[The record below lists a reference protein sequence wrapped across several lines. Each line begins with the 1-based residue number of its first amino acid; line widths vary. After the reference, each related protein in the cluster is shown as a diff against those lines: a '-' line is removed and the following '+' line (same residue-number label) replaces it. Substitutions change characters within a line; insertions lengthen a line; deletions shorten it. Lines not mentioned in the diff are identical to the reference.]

1 MTYTLSLGTLGSPPP
16 KRAGGGKDVFRLA
29 ILADFSGRASRGA
42 LETGDELAS
51 RKPITVD
58 VDNLD
63 AVVKRLGIN
72 LTLPIGADDGA
83 IEIPIASMDDFH
95 PDQIYDNVELFGG
108 ISALRQRLKSSST
121 FAKAAAEVQ
130 TWLGLEP
137 EAPAPK
143 RQPARGA
150 VIPVGGK
157 LSDFACLMGQSSAPA
172 AEASVNELLKRVVG
186 PHVVPAKDPKQD
198 KLLAAV
204 DAALSD
210 TMLKVL
216 HHPDFQSLE
225 ATWRGLEFLVRRLET
240 GANFKIVIYD
250 ISAEEFAA
258 DLSSSDDLQATGLY
272 KLLVE
277 QPQLDAQQG
286 PVSAIVANYFFEQ
299 TPPHAELLGRMAR
312 IAGAAQAPFLAAIGI
327 DVLQKQR
334 EEDIHPLILES
345 WGALR
350 SLPESAYLGLTV
362 PRFMLRNPYGER
374 TDPIDRFD
382 FEEFSPRTGLKGMLW
397 SSGAYLV
404 GLLMGQSFLKAG
416 SFAKINLGGILSA
429 GDMPYYCF
437 EDADGDQTAL
447 PCTERMLSV
456 ALSAHVTK
464 QHFMPL
470 LAIKGRTEVRL
481 GGFLSVLGKPIA
493 GPWGAAAL
501 SAPSSGKAADDASA
515 KSAPASSSDA
525 PASEDSPADSGSS
538 SSDSSGDSDL
548 DALLASLGGD
558 SSDSGSEKK
567 DDSSELDPDLAAL
580 LADL

>member
-1 MTYTLSLGTLGSPPP
+1 MSYTLSLGTLGSPPP
-16 KRAGGGKDVFRLA
+16 KRAGSGKDVFRLA
-29 ILADFSGRASRGA
+29 VLADFSGRASRGA

-72 LTLPIGADDGA
+72 LTLPIGAEDAA

-95 PDQIYDNVELFGG
+95 PDQIFDNVELFGG

-130 TWLGLEP
+130 SWLGLEP
-137 EAPAPK
+137 ESSSPK

-198 KLLAAV
+198 KLLATV

-258 DLSSSDDLQATGLY
+258 DLSSADDLQTTGLY

-286 PVSAIVANYFFEQ
+286 PISAIVANYFFEQ

-312 IAGAAQAPFLAAIGI
+312 IAGAAQAPFLAAIGP

-404 GLLMGQSFLKAG
+404 GLLMGQSFLKVG

-429 GDMPYYCF
+429 GDMPYYFF

-470 LAIKGRTEVRL
+470 LAIKGRPELRL

-493 GPWGAAAL
+493 GPWGAAPL
-501 SAPSSGKAADDASA
+501 SAPSSGKSDDAPA
-515 KSAPASSSDA
+515 KSSSASSSDS
-525 PASEDSPADSGSS
+525 PASDSPAAAS

-558 SSDSGSEKK
+558 SSSSSSDSSEKK